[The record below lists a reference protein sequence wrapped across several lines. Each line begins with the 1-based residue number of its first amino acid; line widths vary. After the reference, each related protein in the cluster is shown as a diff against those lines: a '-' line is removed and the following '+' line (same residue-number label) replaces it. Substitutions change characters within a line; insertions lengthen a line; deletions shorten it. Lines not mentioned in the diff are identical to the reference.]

1 MVEGTCDNMD
11 DVKALS
17 RIENPDT
24 KVVYSMH
31 PLTGH
36 SRKVKI
42 IGIESRAVVP
52 KGYDG
57 GE

>member
-1 MVEGTCDNMD
+1 MAEGTCDNMD

-24 KVVYSMH
+24 KMVYSMR

-42 IGIESRAVVP
+42 IGIESRAVVS
-52 KGYDG
+52 KG
-57 GE
+57 